1 MPFSVI
7 VSLNETTV
15 AGRMYACCSIAGKG
29 GASNEVHIVLF
40 ACVLPSYSSI
50 AAEKQTKNR
59 FLHVNGLLIFQIFLW
74 KSLLKISLLSSV
86 RRTLSL

>member
-1 MPFSVI
+1 MSILKTCFDVMPFSVI

-15 AGRMYACCSIAGKG
+15 AGRMYACCSMAGKG

-50 AAEKQTKNR
+50 AAGKQTKNR
-59 FLHVNGLLIFQIFLW
+59 FLHVKKMLLYNFLFFRYFF
-74 KSLLKISLLSSV
+74 KN
-86 RRTLSL
+86 